1 MMPVM
6 LPVLFRLLLGCG
18 LRISEALGLR
28 LGDTDLDNGILVIR
42 KAKFNKDRLIPLSDS
57 LLVVLR
63 EYSAT
68 YHKIPKDD
76 KDPFF
81 AHRDGRV
88 VSQDNIY
95 TWFRKLVWAA
105 GIHTAGAAT
114 VPECMIFAT
123 HFRFIR

>member
-42 KAKFNKDRLIPLSDS
+42 KSKFNKDRLIPLSDS
-57 LLVVLR
+57 LLAVLR

-68 YHKIPKDD
+68 YHKISKDD

-88 VSQDNIY
+88 VD
-95 TWFRKLVWAA
+95 RKSTRLNSS
-105 GIHTAGAAT
+105 HL
-114 VPECMIFAT
+114 
-123 HFRFIR
+123 